1 MLQGYLLRST
11 PSIEHVWCIS
21 CLKFIYSARL
31 AGIGNSFYQANA
43 LCMLLKSLST
53 AYCEHILSDHLSF
66 YLCFQSRECFV
77 SFALLFYI
85 RRTSIYEF
93 IISSFLDKTKLS
105 KSYLVLHVVNVKKMI
120 SFGVWY
126 SISFLSGDVSCFDVP
141 HECIHCSLHFQRS
154 SWCCKCQVK
163 DNSYLSNIETLLIW
177 PYMQK
182 CTDSCCT

>member
-105 KSYLVLHVVNVKKMI
+105 KSYLVLHVVTVKRWFHLASDTVLAFFQVMFRALTFLMNAFIVRYISKDLLGVVNVR
-120 SFGVWY
+120 
-126 SISFLSGDVSCFDVP
+126 LRT
-141 HECIHCSLHFQRS
+141 IHIC
-154 SWCCKCQVK
+154 
-163 DNSYLSNIETLLIW
+163 LI
-177 PYMQK
+177 
-182 CTDSCCT
+182 